1 MVLVSSLNTKPL
13 DSDLEQMARTDSIIY
28 FFIFPNHSSINSPK
42 QLWKSLISSSGFEEG
57 ACNSSALAVLHRGQ
71 NLPCLFFFRSG
82 GSVSM
87 HMDRDVSV
95 RGAGIKMLSVTAWSV
110 FGFICFQGGSFQ
122 IVKFDSQNIVPVE
135 PNCEERACSLLIEYH
150 FRI

>member
-71 NLPCLFFFRSG
+71 NLPCLFFFQIWGICEYAHGQRCQCQ
-82 GSVSM
+82 GSWYQN
-87 HMDRDVSV
+87 
-95 RGAGIKMLSVTAWSV
+95 ALS
-110 FGFICFQGGSFQ
+110 
-122 IVKFDSQNIVPVE
+122 DSLECLWIYLFS
-135 PNCEERACSLLIEYH
+135 RWLISDCK
-150 FRI
+150 I